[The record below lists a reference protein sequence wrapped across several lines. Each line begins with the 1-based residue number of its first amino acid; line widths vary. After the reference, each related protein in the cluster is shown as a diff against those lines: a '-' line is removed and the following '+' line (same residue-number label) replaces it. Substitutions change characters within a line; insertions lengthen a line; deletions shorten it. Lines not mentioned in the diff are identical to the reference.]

1 VLKFYRSLASSIL
14 KPLIESR
21 IFPNFS
27 QRTLIFENPP
37 TEKSSKRIWFHASS
51 VGELEMLIPVI
62 EKRKEEVILTVFS
75 ESAEKPLQNLAA
87 RLHKNKATGPGPKV
101 LFAGYCPW
109 EGEWKTAFGLYQP
122 DLFVSARYEAW
133 PELWASLGE
142 LKIPLTIVGSQ
153 LRTSLL
159 VAKNIVNFMSAELP
173 PLEFLSIE
181 ESEVASLQKE
191 FPSAKVSAAGDPRW
205 DRVAERAKL
214 GNPRARQLIEQ
225 FSQRERPWGVLGSA
239 WVEDLS
245 MLGKSVFELPGT
257 LWVVPH
263 EVDAEH
269 IREFEDWLKSHEIS
283 FVKTSSYANDAAG
296 SISNELGNKNDTSA
310 MPRCLLVDEMGF
322 LLELY
327 SAADWAYVGG
337 GFGKG
342 VHNTIEPAIHGIPI
356 FCGSARIHR
365 FPEVKYLQ
373 DVGQLIVLM
382 SMEDV
387 PKLRDVVTRGHYQS
401 TKSVW
406 KESAHRQL
414 GASERISKILDE
426 SLTAH
431 R

>member
-1 VLKFYRSLASSIL
+1 MLKFYRSLASSIL

-37 TEKSSKRIWFHASS
+37 TEKHSKRIWFHASS
-51 VGELEMLIPVI
+51 VGELEMLIPII
-62 EKRKEEVILTVFS
+62 EKREEEVILTVFS
-75 ESAEKPLQNLAA
+75 ESAERPLQKLAA
-87 RLHKNKATGPGPKV
+87 RLNQCLEKAQTKATATGFGPKV

-159 VAKNIVNFMSAELP
+159 VAKNIVNFMSVDLP

-214 GNPRARQLIEQ
+214 GNPRAKQLIEQ
-225 FSQRERPWGVLGSA
+225 FAQCERPWGVLGSA

-283 FVKTSSYANDAAG
+283 FVKTSNLK
-296 SISNELGNKNDTSA
+296 ENDTSA
-310 MPRCLLVDEMGF
+310 KPRCLLVDEMGF
-322 LLELY
+322 LSELY

-414 GASERISKILDE
+414 GASERISKRISETLSGTLRDI
-426 SLTAH
+426 
-431 R
+431 